1 MKKLEKKMVII
12 LLEDSIRVINE
23 LDIEIEDLEDA
34 IEILKQE
41 NNKIRLD
48 IVEKST
54 YLDEEK

>member
-1 MKKLEKKMVII
+1 MVII
-12 LLEDSIRVINE
+12 LLEDSIKIINE
-23 LDIEIEDLEDA
+23 LDIEIKDLKDA

-54 YLDEEK
+54 YLDEQK

>member
-1 MKKLEKKMVII
+1 MVII

-41 NNKIRLD
+41 NNKIRLE

>member
-1 MKKLEKKMVII
+1 MVII